1 MKFIKKH
8 TNLVVSIM
16 IIVLLVAGL
25 LILKEF
31 LSPAENKAI
40 YGNRLA
46 GRKKVQISK
55 DTIGSAESSL
65 SDEATSTK
73 IRIAGR
79 IIEVN
84 IIISADKSLED
95 AKNMAPKVMENFSDA
110 EKKYYD
116 FQFFISKEGESN
128 QFPIIGYKH
137 HTKEAISWT
146 KDRAES

>member
-40 YGNRLA
+40 YGSRLA
-46 GRKKVQISK
+46 GQKKVKISK

-65 SDEATSTK
+65 GDEATSTK
-73 IRIAGR
+73 VRIAGR

-84 IIISADKSLED
+84 ILISADKSLED

-110 EKKYYD
+110 EKKGAGRLL
-116 FQFFISKEGESN
+116 E
-128 QFPIIGYKH
+128 
-137 HTKEAISWT
+137 
-146 KDRAES
+146 